1 MTVLKVPTVA
11 LATLL
16 IIALGKGIA
25 IAQIPIGVASTKVQ
39 VGLTIHDASNKKWHT
54 SEADKVYLSSCAV
67 VQREFGIGH
76 ELRPAVTLIVGAE
89 KDVLEFERREI
100 RLTKWDPYL
109 FAQGVVVLAFEDL
122 LPKKEVLSVAK
133 RAVSWADSTIDAK
146 QEAK

>member
-1 MTVLKVPTVA
+1 LTVLKVPTLA

-16 IIALGKGIA
+16 TVALGKGIA
-25 IAQIPIGVASTKVQ
+25 TAQVTPDIAPTKVQ
-39 VGLTIHDASNKKWHT
+39 TGLTIRDASNKKWHT

-76 ELRPAVTLIVGAE
+76 ELRPAVTLVIGAE
-89 KDVLEFERREI
+89 KDVLEFSRREI

-133 RAVSWADSTIDAK
+133 RAVSWADSTIDIREETK
-146 QEAK
+146 

>member
-1 MTVLKVPTVA
+1 VA
-11 LATLL
+11 LTTLL
-16 IIALGKGIA
+16 TLALGKGIA

-39 VGLTIHDASNKKWHT
+39 TGLTIHDASNKKWHT

-76 ELRPAVTLIVGAE
+76 ELRPAVTLVVGAE

>member
-1 MTVLKVPTVA
+1 LTVLKVPTLA

-16 IIALGKGIA
+16 AVALGRGIA
-25 IAQIPIGVASTKVQ
+25 IAQTTVDTVPTRVQ
-39 VGLTIHDASNKKWHT
+39 TGLTIRDASNKKWHT
-54 SEADKVYLSSCAV
+54 SAADKVYLSSCAV

-89 KDVLEFERREI
+89 KDVLDFDRREI

-146 QEAK
+146 EETK